1 MQVSSWD
8 GVKIAVLLFV
18 AAVAQVSIFSQIDVF
33 GAAPDLLLVTLVA
46 ISLLRGSVAGAVGGF
61 FAGLIVDTASLGTL
75 GLTSLVLTLAGF
87 WIGRY
92 GETTGRDRAHA
103 PYLSIAIVTVLY
115 EVGLLVV
122 HFVLGESAPAGA
134 VFRSL
139 LPAVILN
146 LIVTGP
152 VYALVRRLLRPQA
165 QAVLSAEV
173 QLLG

>member
-1 MQVSSWD
+1 MSYWD
-8 GVKIAVLLFV
+8 GVKIAVLLFA
-18 AAVAQVSIFSQIDVF
+18 AAVAQVSIFSEIDVF

-46 ISLLRGSVAGAVGGF
+46 VSLLRGSIAGAAGGF

-92 GETTGRDRAHA
+92 GETTGRDRGHA
-103 PYLSIAIVTVLY
+103 PYLSIAVVTVIY

-122 HFVLGESAPAGA
+122 RFVLGESAPAGA
-134 VFRSL
+134 VFASL
-139 LPAVILN
+139 LPAVLLN
-146 LIVTGP
+146 LLITGP

-165 QAVLSAEV
+165 PAELSAEV

>member
-1 MQVSSWD
+1 MSLWD

-46 ISLLRGSVAGAVGGF
+46 ISLLRGSIAGAVGGF
-61 FAGLIVDTASLGTL
+61 FAGLIVDTATLGAL

-103 PYLSIAIVTVLY
+103 PYLSIAVVTVLY
-115 EVGLLVV
+115 EIGLLVL

-134 VFRSL
+134 VFASL

-146 LIVTGP
+146 LVVTGP
-152 VYALVRRLLRPQA
+152 AYALVRRLLRPQA
-165 QAVLSAEV
+165 PAELSAEV

>member
-1 MQVSSWD
+1 MQVSGWD
-8 GVKIAVLLFV
+8 GVKIAVLLFA
-18 AAVAQVSIFSQIDVF
+18 AAVAQVSVFSQIDVY

-46 ISLLRGSVAGAVGGF
+46 VSLLRGSVAGAVGGF
-61 FAGLIVDTASLGTL
+61 FAGLVVDTASLGTL

-92 GETTGRDRAHA
+92 GETTGRERAHA
-103 PYLSIAIVTVLY
+103 PYLSIAVVTVLY

-122 HFVLGESAPAGA
+122 HFVLGEAAPAGA
-134 VFRSL
+134 VFASL

-146 LIVTGP
+146 LVVTGP

-165 QAVLSAEV
+165 PAELSAEV

>member
-1 MQVSSWD
+1 VSLWD

-18 AAVAQVSIFSQIDVF
+18 AAVAQVSVFSQIDVF

-46 ISLLRGSVAGAVGGF
+46 VSLLRGSVAGACGGF
-61 FAGLIVDTASLGTL
+61 FAGLVVDTGTLGTL

-103 PYLSIAIVTVLY
+103 PYLSIAVVTVLY
-115 EVGLLVV
+115 EFGLLVV

-134 VFRSL
+134 VFASL

-146 LIVTGP
+146 LVVTGP
-152 VYALVRRLLRPQA
+152 VYAIVRRLLRPQA
-165 QAVLSAEV
+165 PAELSAEV

>member
-1 MQVSSWD
+1 MSPWD

-46 ISLLRGSVAGAVGGF
+46 ISLLRGSIAGAAGGF

-92 GETTGRDRAHA
+92 GETTGRDRGHA
-103 PYLSIAIVTVLY
+103 PYLSIAVVTVIY

-122 HFVLGESAPAGA
+122 RFVLGESAPAGA
-134 VFRSL
+134 VFASL
-139 LPAVILN
+139 LPAVLLN
-146 LIVTGP
+146 LVITGP
-152 VYALVRRLLRPQA
+152 VYAIVRRLLRPQA
-165 QAVLSAEV
+165 PAELSAEV

>member
-1 MQVSSWD
+1 MSPWD

-18 AAVAQVSIFSQIDVF
+18 AAVAQVSIFSQIDVY

-46 ISLLRGSVAGAVGGF
+46 IALLRGSVAGAAGGF
-61 FAGLIVDTASLGTL
+61 FAGLIVDTASLGAL

-92 GETTGRDRAHA
+92 GETTGRDRGHA
-103 PYLSIAIVTVLY
+103 PYLSIAVVTVLY
-115 EVGLLVV
+115 AVGLLVV

-134 VFRSL
+134 VFSSL

-146 LIVTGP
+146 LVVTGP
-152 VYALVRRLLRPQA
+152 VYALVRQLLRPQTPGE
-165 QAVLSAEV
+165 LSAEV

>member
-1 MQVSSWD
+1 M
-8 GVKIAVLLFV
+8 KIAVLLFV
-18 AAVAQVSIFSQIDVF
+18 AAVAQVSDFSQINVF

-46 ISLLRGSVAGAVGGF
+46 VSLLRGSVAGAVGGF
-61 FAGLIVDTASLGTL
+61 FAGLIVDTASLATL

-103 PYLSIAIVTVLY
+103 PYLSIAVVTVLY

-122 HFVLGESAPAGA
+122 HFVLGETAPAGP
-134 VFRSL
+134 VFASL

-152 VYALVRRLLRPQA
+152 VYAIVRRLLRPQA
-165 QAVLSAEV
+165 PAELSAEV

>member
-1 MQVSSWD
+1 MSPWD

-18 AAVAQVSIFSQIDVF
+18 AAVAQVSVFSQIDVF

-46 ISLLRGSVAGAVGGF
+46 VSLLRGSVAGAVGGF
-61 FAGLIVDTASLGTL
+61 FAGLIVDTAALGTL

-103 PYLSIAIVTVLY
+103 PYLSIAVVTVLY
-115 EVGLLVV
+115 QVGLLVV
-122 HFVLGESAPAGA
+122 HFVLGENAPAGA
-134 VFRSL
+134 LFASL

-146 LIVTGP
+146 LVVTGP
-152 VYALVRRLLRPQA
+152 VYAVVRRMLRPQA
-165 QAVLSAEV
+165 PAVLSAEV